1 MQFYNF
7 HLMPWPDLPEDFAD
21 KTKHE
26 SAWVTLSNKY
36 YDPEKGHT
44 VYNQYLDQLEYAEKL
59 GFEGVCVNEH
69 HQNTYGTMPSPNIMA
84 AMLARRTSRMKI
96 AMVGNGLPLRDHPL
110 RVAEEVAM
118 LDVVTGGRIISGFVR
133 GIGDEYFSLGIN
145 PTYSL
150 ARFREAHDLIIRSWT
165 ETGPFYFDGEHYQV
179 RYVNVWPRPIQKP
192 HPPIWIPGFG
202 SKETVEWCAH
212 PDRKYPYLA
221 VFMPDDLVK
230 WFFDVYREAAD
241 QYSYEASP
249 YQMGHLL
256 PVYVAETDSRA
267 EEEAEAHI
275 LWLYHYGLR
284 HKWQMFFPPGYT
296 SAASMRRILARAADF
311 DWESMDF
318 KQLNERGYCVVGSAK
333 TVRERLAHLVKE
345 LGFGLLL
352 PLLHAG
358 DMPHHRVIKNMD
370 LFAADVMPA
379 LREEFSAM
387 SQRWLEAA

>member
-1 MQFYNF
+1 M
-7 HLMPWPDLPEDFAD
+7 
-21 KTKHE
+21 
-26 SAWVTLSNKY
+26 
-36 YDPEKGHT
+36 
-44 VYNQYLDQLEYAEKL
+44 
-59 GFEGVCVNEH
+59 GV
-69 HQNTYGTMPSPNIMA
+69 
-84 AMLARRTSRMKI
+84 
-96 AMVGNGLPLRDHPL
+96 
-110 RVAEEVAM
+110 
-118 LDVVTGGRIISGFVR
+118 
-133 GIGDEYFSLGIN
+133 N
-145 PTYSL
+145 PTHSL
-150 ARFREAHDLIIRSWT
+150 ARFREAHDLIVRSWT
-165 ETGPFYFDGEHYQV
+165 ETGPFSFDGEHYQV
-179 RYVNVWPRPIQKP
+179 RYVNVWPRPFQKP

-230 WFFDVYREAAD
+230 WFFDAYREAAD
-241 QYSYEASP
+241 GYGYEASP

-267 EEEAEAHI
+267 EEEAAAHI

-284 HKWQMFFPPGYT
+284 HKWEMFFPPGYT
-296 SAASMRRILARAADF
+296 SAASMKRILARAADF

-318 KQLNERGYCVVGSAK
+318 KELNERGYCVVGSAK
-333 TVRERLAHLVKE
+333 TVRERLSHLVKE

-352 PLLHAG
+352 PLLHTG

-379 LREEFSAM
+379 LREEFSPM

>member
-1 MQFYNF
+1 
-7 HLMPWPDLPEDFAD
+7 
-21 KTKHE
+21 
-26 SAWVTLSNKY
+26 
-36 YDPEKGHT
+36 
-44 VYNQYLDQLEYAEKL
+44 
-59 GFEGVCVNEH
+59 
-69 HQNTYGTMPSPNIMA
+69 
-84 AMLARRTSRMKI
+84 
-96 AMVGNGLPLRDHPL
+96 
-110 RVAEEVAM
+110 
-118 LDVVTGGRIISGFVR
+118 
-133 GIGDEYFSLGIN
+133 
-145 PTYSL
+145 
-150 ARFREAHDLIIRSWT
+150 
-165 ETGPFYFDGEHYQV
+165 
-179 RYVNVWPRPIQKP
+179 
-192 HPPIWIPGFG
+192 
-202 SKETVEWCAH
+202 
-212 PDRKYPYLA
+212 
-221 VFMPDDLVK
+221 MPDDLVK
-230 WFFDVYREAAD
+230 WFFDAYREAAD
-241 QYSYEASP
+241 QYGYEASP

-379 LREEFSAM
+379 LRQEFSAM

>member
-7 HLMPWPDLPEDFAD
+7 HLMPWPDLPADFAD

-69 HQNTYGTMPSPNIMA
+69 HQNTYGTMPAPNIMA

-118 LDVVTGGRIISGFVR
+118 LDVVTGGRIISVLCAVSEMNIFPWVS
-133 GIGDEYFSLGIN
+133 IP
-145 PTYSL
+145 PTRWR
-150 ARFREAHDLIIRSWT
+150 AFAKRTTWIIRSWT

-179 RYVNVWPRPIQKP
+179 RYVNVWPRPIQTP

-221 VFMPDDLVK
+221 VFMPDDLVSGFSMPTAK
-230 WFFDVYREAAD
+230 PRTDLATKHH
-241 QYSYEASP
+241 S

-267 EEEAEAHI
+267 KKKPSSYPVA
-275 LWLYHYGLR
+275 
-284 HKWQMFFPPGYT
+284 
-296 SAASMRRILARAADF
+296 
-311 DWESMDF
+311 
-318 KQLNERGYCVVGSAK
+318 
-333 TVRERLAHLVKE
+333 
-345 LGFGLLL
+345 L
-352 PLLHAG
+352 PL
-358 DMPHHRVIKNMD
+358 R
-370 LFAADVMPA
+370 PA
-379 LREEFSAM
+379 P
-387 SQRWLEAA
+387 